1 MADHWRTARRQSGNN
16 LPPGLHYGAGGT
28 RADLNSILAST
39 YAPLPRGELAQA
51 FIDVCTICAWVF
63 LGLVGAAILGGPVI
77 VLGWM
82 LFFG

>member
-1 MADHWRTARRQSGNN
+1 MHWRAARQMSGKQ
-16 LPPGLHYGAGGT
+16 PSAGPHYGAGGT
-28 RADLNSILAST
+28 GADLNSILAST
-39 YAPLPRGELAQA
+39 YAPLPRGEMAQA

-63 LGLVGAAILGGPVI
+63 LGLIGAAILGGPVI